1 MRTIARLTSSLPI
14 GMLLLGAGACTS
26 PSAPTRVADENAL
39 AINVAPAAQEDMLPG
54 VGQASTMGTESVN
67 GAAAVR
73 AVYFAVAVSAG
84 LDRYRNDITGY
95 AVGTNL
101 QGTWNEAVS
110 DCENKGGGSCNVDN
124 WCTVGANTPYVAFAR
139 SSVYSAKYLDR
150 GVSGFA
156 CNYTTRT
163 AAVSRAL
170 GACSLSGCYLRVSGR
185 AR

>member
-1 MRTIARLTSSLPI
+1 MRTVARLTSILPI
-14 GMLLLGAGACTS
+14 GMLLLSAGACSS
-26 PSAPTRVADENAL
+26 PSAPTRVADENTSV
-39 AINVAPAAQEDMLPG
+39 ITVAPAAQEDMLPG
-54 VGQASTMGTESVN
+54 VGQASTMGTEAVN

-84 LDRYRNDITGY
+84 LDRYRNDITGF

-101 QGTWNEAVS
+101 QGTWNDAVT

-124 WCTVGANTPYVAFAR
+124 WCSVGASTPYVAFAR
-139 SSVYSAKYLDR
+139 SSVYSTRFLDR

-170 GACSLSGCYLRVSGR
+170 SACSLSGCYLRVAGR

>member
-1 MRTIARLTSSLPI
+1 MRTVTRLTSSLPI
-14 GMLLLGAGACTS
+14 GMLLLSASACTS
-26 PSAPTRVADENAL
+26 PSAPTRVADENASV
-39 AINVAPAAQEDMLPG
+39 ISVAQEDMLPG
-54 VGQASTMGTESVN
+54 VGQANTMGTEAVN

-73 AVYFAVAVSAG
+73 PVYFAVAVSAG
-84 LDRYRNDITGY
+84 LDRYRNDVTGY
-95 AVGTNL
+95 AVSSNL
-101 QGTWNEAVS
+101 QVAWNNAVA

-124 WCTVGANTPYVAFAR
+124 WCAVGASTPYVAFAR
-139 SSVYSAKYLDR
+139 SSVYSARYLDR

-170 GACSLSGCYLRVSGR
+170 SGCSLSGCYLRLAGR

>member
-1 MRTIARLTSSLPI
+1 MRTVARLTSILPI
-14 GMLLLGAGACTS
+14 GMLLLSAGACSS
-26 PSAPTRVADENAL
+26 PSAPTRVADENTSV
-39 AINVAPAAQEDMLPG
+39 ITVAPAAQEDMLPG
-54 VGQASTMGTESVN
+54 VGQASTMGTEAVN

-84 LDRYRNDITGY
+84 LERYRNDVSGY
-95 AVGTNL
+95 AVSSNL
-101 QGTWNEAVS
+101 QVAWNNAVA
-110 DCENKGGGSCNVDN
+110 DCENNGGGSCNVDN
-124 WCTVGANTPYVAFAR
+124 WCAVGASTPYVAFAR
-139 SSVYSAKYLDR
+139 SSVYSTRFLDR

-170 GACSLSGCYLRVSGR
+170 SACSLSGCYLRVAGR